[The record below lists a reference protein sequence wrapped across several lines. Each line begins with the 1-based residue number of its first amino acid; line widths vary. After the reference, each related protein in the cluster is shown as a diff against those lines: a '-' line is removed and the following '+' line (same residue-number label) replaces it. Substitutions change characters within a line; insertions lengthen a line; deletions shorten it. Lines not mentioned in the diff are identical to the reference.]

1 MKFPRNYFLAIST
14 LVGTVIGAG
23 IFALPILV
31 NASGVWPF
39 LIFIII
45 IGAFQYFFNKMYA
58 ATILATKKDHRIP
71 GYVEEYAGK
80 KYKRLAAFFCLV
92 GGYGGLLAYLILG
105 GIFLHGLLAPFWGGD
120 LTIYSLA
127 LFVLESLVVLA
138 GLKSI
143 ARAEMVMS
151 VVLVAVVILI
161 VAVCFSNFDPAN
173 IKLAA
178 WQYAFALYGPIFF
191 SLGGD
196 AAIPEVC
203 KLLDKEKNKIKSAL
217 LWGTAIPTAI
227 TAIFVL
233 AVVGAAG
240 SRTTAD
246 TLTGLYAIFDG
257 KIIFLALIFGLV
269 NIMTS
274 FFTSL
279 QSVREL
285 YWWDF
290 KLNKNLAWF
299 LAAVVPLLLFI
310 LGIRNLTSVV
320 SISGA
325 VSGGVIGIIMIHLS
339 RASSAAPQK
348 TSPLKVRVSSAAAI
362 GLSSFFVLGLVYE
375 LLIVFKVL

>member
-1 MKFPRNYFLAIST
+1 MKIFNNYFLAVST

-31 NASGVWPF
+31 YSSGVWPF
-39 LIFIII
+39 FILIVIL
-45 IGAFQYFFNKMYA
+45 GVFQYFFNKMYA
-58 ATILATKKDHRIP
+58 ATILSTKKDHRIP
-71 GYVEEYAGK
+71 GYVEEYAGR
-80 KYKRLAAFFCLV
+80 KYKRLVAFFCLI

-105 GIFLHGLLAPFWGGD
+105 GIFLHDLLAPFWGGN
-120 LTIYSLA
+120 LMIYSLA
-127 LFVLESLVVLA
+127 LFAIESLIVLA

-143 ARAEMVMS
+143 ARAEMIMS
-151 VVLVAVVILI
+151 AVLVAVVVLI
-161 VAVCFSNFDPAN
+161 VTVCFSKFDPAN

-178 WQYAFALYGPIFF
+178 WQYAFVLYGPIFF

-203 KLLDKEKNKIKSAL
+203 KLLGKEKEKIKSAL
-217 LWGTAIPTAI
+217 FWGTAIPVII
-227 TAIFVL
+227 TAIFVVV
-233 AVVGAAG
+233 VVGAAG

-290 KLNKNLAWF
+290 KLNSNLAWF
-299 LAAVVPLLLFI
+299 LAAAVPLVLFL

-320 SISGA
+320 SVSGA
-325 VSGGVIGIIMIHLS
+325 VSGGVIGIVMIYLA

-348 TSPLKVRVSSAAAI
+348 KSPFKVNISSGAAI
-362 GLSSFFVLGLVYE
+362 GFAAVFVLGLAYE
-375 LLIVFKVL
+375 LLTVFKVL

>member
-1 MKFPRNYFLAIST
+1 MKFSRNYFLAIST
-14 LVGTVIGAG
+14 LVGTIIGAG

-39 LIFIII
+39 LLLIII
-45 IGAFQYFFNKMYA
+45 LAAVQYFFNKMYA

-80 KYKRLAAFFCLV
+80 KYKRLVAFFCLV

-105 GIFLHGLLAPFWGGD
+105 GIFLHDLLSPFWGGD
-120 LTIYSLA
+120 VMIYSLA
-127 LFVLESLVVLA
+127 LFTVESLVVLA
-138 GLKSI
+138 GLRSI
-143 ARAEMVMS
+143 ARAEMAMS

-203 KLLDKEKNKIKSAL
+203 KLLDKEKPKIKSAL
-217 LWGTAIPTAI
+217 FWGTLIPAVI

-233 AVVGAAG
+233 AVVGAVG
-240 SRTTAD
+240 PRTTAD

-279 QSVREL
+279 QSTREI

-290 KLNKNLAWF
+290 KLDKNLSWF
-299 LAAVVPLLLFI
+299 LAAAVPLVLFL
-310 LGIRNLTSVV
+310 LGIRNLTSVISV
-320 SISGA
+320 SGA
-325 VSGGVIGIIMIHLS
+325 VSGGIIGIVMIYLY

-348 TSPLKVRVSSAAAI
+348 KSPLKVRVSSAAAI
-362 GLSSFFVLGLVYE
+362 GLSSLFILGLVYE